1 MAASEQDV
9 DESRNSSG
17 FTSFNDHVMYGCED
31 MWPDLQSYSPPESPD
46 PQKIE
51 TIVFNKFSEEPIKI
65 EDLDTQSQPSKSEIP
80 SGFPYSTHSDIE
92 HFLAGQNQLLSPEV
106 RLVPLDEIGNKHNE
120 RKTIHPSE
128 STCLRKPFSTKGDL
142 LIKVEDVRDKL
153 KPCASGGLTVATNSA
168 KERYTSSGRRIANSY
183 SEKSLAKLSMTRA
196 LNAQVKKQKVRR
208 KVINPVPCGG
218 TGFVGGTEHQGK
230 KRKRPDRNPAGRK
243 KNPLERYKNLKFS
256 ELNTVPRMSM
266 RYKVA
271 FAKWPYVFSGA
282 LDLINQ
288 RIASQ
293 NSFWDSLKS

>member
-9 DESRNSSG
+9 DENRYSSG

-31 MWPDLQSYSPPESPD
+31 MWPDLQTYSPPESPD
-46 PQKIE
+46 PQKTE
-51 TIVFNKFSEEPIKI
+51 TIVFNKFSEEPTKT
-65 EDLDTQSQPSKSEIP
+65 DLDSRSQPSKSDIP
-80 SGFPYSTHSDIE
+80 SSFSYSTHYDIK

-106 RLVPLDEIGNKHNE
+106 KLVPLDGKGYKHNE

-128 STCLRKPFSTKGDL
+128 NTCIRKPSSTKGGL
-142 LIKVEDVRDKL
+142 LIKIEDVRDKL

-196 LNAQVKKQKVRR
+196 LNAQVKKRKVRR
-208 KVINPVPCGG
+208 KVLNHVHGG
-218 TGFVGGTEHQGK
+218 TGFVGGAEHQGK
-230 KRKRPDRNPAGRK
+230 KRKRPDRNPVSRK
-243 KNPLERYKNLKFS
+243 KNSLERYKNLKFS